1 MFSYKYKST
10 PTLLA
15 AGLALCSCGE
25 EGNQTTGQ
33 ADAEDVV
40 HVAGGSLRL
49 EVITSYRD
57 SGTD

>member
-1 MFSYKYKST
+1 MFCYKYKWT

-15 AGLALCSCGE
+15 DGLALCSGGE

-40 HVAGGSLRL
+40 HVGGGSLRMEDQL
-49 EVITSYRD
+49 
-57 SGTD
+57 